1 MPAAS
6 STTAEQ
12 AGREPVVER
21 LVGRRADGD
30 PRPRLKAILDRWR
43 VEAGQEK
50 LPVDVVGLAS
60 MRGIRVE
67 KVESNDWEGRVYV
80 DSQGRPIIEVNS
92 RHALARQRFTVAH
105 ELAHTAF
112 PGFTADRRYRVDGD
126 LAGAVFARN
135 RSEEERLCDW
145 GAGMLLMPDDL
156 IWSYRADQGLRAVE
170 KLARDAKVSLEAAAN
185 RLIEA
190 SRKPA
195 VFLVL
200 EGDGAELRVRYAKV
214 QGLSLFIPRGFRV
227 KDSSVFRRAA
237 RSGARERD
245 TGRLPSRSR
254 RLFHIE
260 AKSFPVGRGAT
271 AGERVLALAF
281 SASGHAGQG
290 LPATGPAT

>member
-1 MPAAS
+1 VPAAS

-12 AGREPVVER
+12 PEREPVVER

-30 PRPRLKAILDRWR
+30 PRPRLKATLDRWR

-60 MRGIRVE
+60 MRGIRVDE
-67 KVESNDWEGRVYV
+67 VEANDWEGRVYV
-80 DSQGRPIIEVNS
+80 DPAGRPIIEVS
-92 RHALARQRFTVAH
+92 RRHAVARRRFTVAH
-105 ELAHTAF
+105 ELVHTAF
-112 PGFTADRRYRVDGD
+112 PGFTADRRYRVDGN
-126 LAGAVFARN
+126 LASAVFARN

-145 GAGMLLMPDDL
+145 GAGVLLMPDDL

-195 VFLVL
+195 VFMVL
-200 EGDGAELRVRYAKV
+200 ERDGSDLCVRYAKV
-214 QGLSLFIPRGFRV
+214 QGLSLFVPRGLRV
-227 KDSSVFRRAA
+227 NEASVFWRAV

-260 AKSFPVGRGAT
+260 AKSFPLGRGA
-271 AGERVLALAF
+271 AANERVLALAF
-281 SASGHAGQG
+281 PQSG
-290 LPATGPAT
+290 

>member
-1 MPAAS
+1 VPAAS
-6 STTAEQ
+6 STTAEH
-12 AGREPVVER
+12 AEREPVVER

-30 PRPRLKAILDRWR
+30 PHPRLKAILDRWR

-50 LPVDVVGLAS
+50 LPVDVFGLAS
-60 MRGIRVE
+60 LRGIRVE
-67 KVESNDWEGRVYV
+67 KVESSDWEGRVYV
-80 DSQGRPIIEVNS
+80 DPRGRPIIEVNG

-112 PGFTADRRYRVDGD
+112 PGFTSDRRYRVDGD
-126 LAGAVFARN
+126 LADAAFARN

-156 IWSYRADQGLRAVE
+156 IWSYRADQGLRAIE

-200 EGDGAELRVRYAKV
+200 EDDGSDLRVRYAKV
-214 QGLSLFIPRGFRV
+214 QDLSLFVPRAFRV
-227 KDSSVFRRAA
+227 HDSSVFRHAA
-237 RSGARERD
+237 RTGARERD
-245 TGRLPSRSR
+245 TGSLPGRSR

-260 AKSFPVGRGAT
+260 AKSYPVGRGAA
-271 AGERVLALAF
+271 AGERVLAVAF
-281 SASGHAGQG
+281 PASR
-290 LPATGPAT
+290 

>member
-1 MPAAS
+1 VPAAS

-12 AGREPVVER
+12 AEREPVVER

-43 VEAGQEK
+43 MEAGQEK

-67 KVESNDWEGRVYV
+67 EVEANDWEGRVYV
-80 DSQGRPIIEVNS
+80 DPRGRPIIEVNG

-105 ELAHTAF
+105 ELTHTAF

-195 VFLVL
+195 VLLVL
-200 EGDGAELRVRYAKV
+200 EGDGSELKVRYAKV
-214 QGLSLFIPRGFRV
+214 QNLSLFVPRGFRV
-227 KDSSVFRRAA
+227 NEASIFRRAA
-237 RSGARERD
+237 QTGARERD

-260 AKSFPVGRGAT
+260 AMSFPVGRGSA
-271 AGERVLALAF
+271 ASERVLALAF
-281 SASGHAGQG
+281 PSE
-290 LPATGPAT
+290 

>member
-6 STTAEQ
+6 STTAERPEP
-12 AGREPVVER
+12 REPVVER

-30 PRPRLKAILDRWR
+30 PHPRLKAILDRWR
-43 VEAGQEK
+43 ADAGQEK

-67 KVESNDWEGRVYV
+67 KVQANDWEGRVYV
-80 DSQGRPIIEVNS
+80 DPRGRPIIEVNG

-112 PGFTADRRYRVDGD
+112 PGFTADRRYRVDED
-126 LAGAVFARN
+126 LGSAPFARN

-195 VFLVL
+195 VFIVL
-200 EGDGAELRVRYAKV
+200 EGDGSDLRVRYAKV
-214 QGLSLFIPRGFRV
+214 QDLSLFVPRGFRV
-227 KDSSVFRRAA
+227 NDSSVFRRAA
-237 RSGARERD
+237 RTGARERD

-260 AKSFPVGRGAT
+260 ARSFPVGRGA
-271 AGERVLALAF
+271 AARERVFALAF
-281 SASGHAGQG
+281 PAS
-290 LPATGPAT
+290 T

>member
-6 STTAEQ
+6 STTADQ
-12 AGREPVVER
+12 REPVVER

-30 PRPRLKAILDRWR
+30 PHPRLKAILDRWR
-43 VEAGQEK
+43 ADAGQDK
-50 LPVDVVGLAS
+50 LPVDVFGLAS
-60 MRGIRVE
+60 LRGIRVE
-67 KVESNDWEGRVYV
+67 KVESGDWEGRVYV
-80 DSQGRPIIEVNS
+80 DPGGRPIIEVNG

-112 PGFTADRRYRVDGD
+112 PGFTAERRYRVDGD
-126 LAGAVFARN
+126 LASAAFARS
-135 RSEEERLCDW
+135 RGEEERLCDW
-145 GAGMLLMPDDL
+145 GAAVLLMPDDL

-190 SRKPA
+190 SRKPV

-200 EGDGAELRVRYAKV
+200 EADGADLRVRYAKV
-214 QGLSLFIPRGFRV
+214 QGLSLFVPRGLRV
-227 KDSSVFRRAA
+227 REVSVFMRAA
-237 RSGARERD
+237 RSGACERD

-254 RLFHIE
+254 RLFHVE
-260 AKSFPVGRGAT
+260 AKSFPVGRGAA

-281 SASGHAGQG
+281 PAS
-290 LPATGPAT
+290 P

>member
-6 STTAEQ
+6 STTAER
-12 AGREPVVER
+12 GEPREPVVER

-30 PRPRLKAILDRWR
+30 PQPRLRAILDRWR

-50 LPVDVVGLAS
+50 LPVDIFGLAS

-67 KVESNDWEGRVYV
+67 NVESGDWEGRVYV
-80 DSQGRPIIEVNS
+80 DPRGRPIIEVNG

-112 PGFTADRRYRVDGD
+112 PGFAADRRYRVDSD

-170 KLARDAKVSLEAAAN
+170 KLARDAKVSLEAAAS

-195 VFLVL
+195 VLLVL
-200 EGDGAELRVRYAKV
+200 EADGADLKVRYAKV
-214 QGLSLFIPRGFRV
+214 QGLRLFVPRGLRV
-227 KDSSVFRRAA
+227 DDASVFRRAA
-237 RSGARERD
+237 TTGARERD

-254 RLFHIE
+254 RRFHIE
-260 AKSFPVGRGAT
+260 AKSFPLGRGAA

-281 SASGHAGQG
+281 PAS
-290 LPATGPAT
+290 P